1 MSDDRA
7 WQAPGAPGPTA
18 PSPGAPGSPS
28 FSPPGPVYGPPPTAR
43 PPGPP
48 PPPGSGATPGWTPP
62 PRPGLIPLRPLDLG
76 TLLGASFRTL
86 RRNPRP
92 TFGVA
97 LLVQGIVSVVTLLA
111 VGIPVFGSIL
121 RLDTAAPEDQAA
133 IAAGTFGTFI
143 VSTLLAVCLGIVAT
157 AWLQG
162 IIVLEVARATLGEKL
177 TLGGLWRHAKGR
189 MGALIG
195 WSAILAVVLIVAI
208 GIIVG
213 IIWVMVAT
221 LGDLGVG
228 LGVLVGILGGLAL
241 LALGIWIGTKVSL
254 VPSALMIER
263 RTIGES
269 VRRSWR
275 LTRGS
280 FWKVFGI
287 QLLVYVI
294 LSFASSIVTAPF
306 SIGAPILVF
315 FVDPTGTGSTWAI
328 GGAVIAYVLQLIV
341 TLVIAAITAVIQTA
355 ATALIYLDLRMRR
368 EGLDLELARFV
379 EARQSGAQGLAD
391 PYLRT
396 PGRQPG

>member
-1 MSDDRA
+1 MRAGDNERIQTDVERNVTDDRA

-18 PSPGAPGSPS
+18 QPA
-28 FSPPGPVYGPPPTAR
+28 
-43 PPGPP
+43 GPP
-48 PPPGSGATPGWTPP
+48 PPGNGTAPGWTPP

-97 LLVQGIVSVVTLLA
+97 LLVQGVVTIVTLLA
-111 VGIPVFGSIL
+111 VGIPVFSSLL
-121 RLDTAAPEDQAA
+121 RLDAAAVEDQAA
-133 IAAGTFGTFI
+133 IAAGTVTTAI
-143 VSTLLAVCLGIVAT
+143 VSTLLAVCLSIVAN

-162 IIVLEVARATLGEKL
+162 IIVLEVASATLGEKL
-177 TLGGLWRHAKGR
+177 TLGALWSRAKGR
-189 MGALIG
+189 MWALIG
-195 WSAILAVVLIVAI
+195 WSAILAGVLIVAF
-208 GIIVG
+208 GLLAGV
-213 IIWVMVAT
+213 IWALVAAFGT
-221 LGDLGVG
+221 LGIG
-228 LGVLVGILGGLAL
+228 LGVLVGVFGGLAI

-263 RTIGES
+263 RTIGAS
-269 VRRSWR
+269 VRRSWL

-294 LSFASSIVTAPF
+294 LSVASSIVTAPF
-306 SIGAPILVF
+306 SIVSPILVF
-315 FVDPTGTGSTWAI
+315 FVDPNGTGSEWAI
-328 GGAVIAYVLQLIV
+328 WVAVIAYIVQLIV

-368 EGLDLELARFV
+368 EGLDLALARFV
-379 EARQSGAQGLAD
+379 EARQSGAQGLPD
-391 PYLRT
+391 PYLGT
-396 PGRQPG
+396 PDQPAG